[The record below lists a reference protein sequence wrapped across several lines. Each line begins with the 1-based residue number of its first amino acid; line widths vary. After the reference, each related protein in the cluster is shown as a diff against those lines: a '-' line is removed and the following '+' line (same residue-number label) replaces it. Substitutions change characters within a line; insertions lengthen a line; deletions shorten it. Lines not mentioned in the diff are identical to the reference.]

1 MKIENHEI
9 RTQIENIIRET
20 ADLPAEK
27 EIPDNNLFVVM
38 DIDSLLALEILV
50 SIEQKYD
57 IQIPDEDL
65 NVELL
70 SSLTNLVQYVSKLVN
85 KEA

>member
-1 MKIENHEI
+1 MKIENQKI

-20 ADLPAEK
+20 ADIPAEK
-27 EIPDNNLFVVM
+27 EIPDNNLFAVM

-65 NVELL
+65 NVDLL
-70 SSLTNLVQYVSKLVN
+70 SSLTNLVHYISKLVN
-85 KEA
+85 TET

>member
-1 MKIENHEI
+1 MKIENQEI

-20 ADLPAEK
+20 ANIPPEK
-27 EIPDNNLFVVM
+27 EIPDNNLFAVM

-65 NVELL
+65 NVDLL
-70 SSLTNLVQYVSKLVN
+70 SSLTNLVHYISKLVN
-85 KEA
+85 TET

>member
-1 MKIENHEI
+1 MKIENQKI
-9 RTQIENIIRET
+9 RTQIEKIIS
-20 ADLPAEK
+20 AEK
-27 EIPDNNLFVVM
+27 EIPDNNLFAVM

-65 NVELL
+65 NVDLL
-70 SSLTNLVQYVSKLVN
+70 SSLTNLVHYISKLVN
-85 KEA
+85 TET